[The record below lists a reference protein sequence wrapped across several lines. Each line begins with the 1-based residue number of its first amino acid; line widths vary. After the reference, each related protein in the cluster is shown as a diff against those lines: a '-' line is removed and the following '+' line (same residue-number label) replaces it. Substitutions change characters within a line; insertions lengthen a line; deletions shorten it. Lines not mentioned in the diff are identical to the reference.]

1 MTDQPQPMD
10 EDLIRELE
18 YQRQVAEGET
28 PIQLLPPRSSTSST
42 TTAAAA
48 AKKKTGGRTQGGPA
62 SRTGQ
67 NIRTGLVPARSRA
80 YQYVYRAHH
89 GASKG
94 LTAKQIRHLYRY
106 RPKKRVSAATRERIR
121 KMGAINGPALK
132 KAKAIAKAE
141 GRKMTK
147 QDFYNAGGTPPKVPA
162 GGV

>member
-1 MTDQPQPMD
+1 MADVNMAD
-10 EDLIRELE
+10 ADDFLRRVANGEDPNIVFANPAP
-18 YQRQVAEGET
+18 QRQINV
-28 PIQLLPPRSSTSST
+28 PIPAPAPPPGIGQG
-42 TTAAAA
+42 
-48 AKKKTGGRTQGGPA
+48 GGRRNGGPA
-62 SRTGQ
+62 
-67 NIRTGLVPARSRA
+67 IRQGLIPVRSRA

-132 KAKAIAKAE
+132 AAKAIAKAE

-147 QDFYNAGGTPPKVPA
+147 QDFYNAGGTRPKVPA
-162 GGV
+162 GGA